1 MFALLQTLLQP
12 VADLLRVGLSTC
24 RSTRALAAEN
34 HILRRQLALYKE
46 RGCPPGRI
54 NTATKISLVLLSKWE
69 AMIRWHRLGWRLF
82 WRYKSKP
89 GRPRIPQELQLLIGR
104 MACENP
110 SWGEERIAN
119 ELLLKLGLR
128 VSPPTVRRNMPRRP
142 AGVPRG
148 DQRRSTF
155 LRNHAE
161 GIVACDFFVSITA
174 TFQLLY
180 VFAVME
186 HASRRIIDINVTR
199 HPTAAWTT
207 QQLREAVDTDAHQYL
222 LRDRDSIFSEQ
233 LDESIRRIGVQ
244 VLKSPPRSPK
254 ANAYCERLIG
264 TIRRECL
271 DWLIP
276 LSEVHLRKVLRT

>member
-1 MFALLQTLLQP
+1 MNRP
-12 VADLLRVGLSTC
+12 GLIC
-24 RSTRALAAEN
+24 
-34 HILRRQLALYKE
+34 
-46 RGCPPGRI
+46 
-54 NTATKISLVLLSKWE
+54 V
-69 AMIRWHRLGWRLF
+69 
-82 WRYKSKP
+82 
-89 GRPRIPQELQLLIGR
+89 
-104 MACENP
+104 
-110 SWGEERIAN
+110 
-119 ELLLKLGLR
+119 
-128 VSPPTVRRNMPRRP
+128 
-142 AGVPRG
+142 
-148 DQRRSTF
+148 
-155 LRNHAE
+155 
-161 GIVACDFFVSITA
+161 FV
-174 TFQLLY
+174 
-180 VFAVME
+180 VME
-186 HASRRIIDINVTR
+186 HASRRIIDIDVTR